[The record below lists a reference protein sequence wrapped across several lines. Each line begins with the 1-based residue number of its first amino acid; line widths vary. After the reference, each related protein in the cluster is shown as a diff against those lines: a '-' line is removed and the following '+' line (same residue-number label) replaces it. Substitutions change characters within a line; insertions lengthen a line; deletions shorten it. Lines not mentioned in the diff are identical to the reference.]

1 MVPDNWSGSQ
11 STTEAPPALPLSN
24 AGGNDGADLRTFV
37 AAAVRNPQRVGAI
50 YPSSA
55 RLAALLA
62 SVVPTVGEP
71 VVVELGAGT
80 GSVSSAISQRA
91 PRGAR
96 HLALELDTAMATY
109 LGEQHPFVEVV
120 NADARD
126 LGAVLA
132 AREISEVAAV
142 VSGLPWSLFN
152 PVIQERI
159 LRQVADAIGLEGVFT
174 TFAYA
179 HAIPMPSARNFRRA
193 LEQTFDEVDV
203 SGFVLRN
210 MPPAF
215 SYVCRRPKF
224 LDRQE
229 NGGTGVL
236 SATCRPERSTLEP
249 R

>member
-1 MVPDNWSGSQ
+1 MLEHPSARR
-11 STTEAPPALPLSN
+11 STTESPPTLPPNHLRGVEGV
-24 AGGNDGADLRTFV
+24 ALRTFL

-80 GSVSSAISQRA
+80 GSVSSAISQRT

-96 HLALELDTAMATY
+96 HLALELDRAMATY
-109 LGEQHPFVEVV
+109 LREQLPFVEVV
-120 NADARD
+120 HADARD

-132 AREISEVAAV
+132 ARDISEVTAV

-152 PVIQERI
+152 PVLQERI
-159 LRQVADAIGLEGVFT
+159 LRQVAEAIGSEGVFT

-179 HAIPMPSARNFRRA
+179 HAARLPSARSFRLA
-193 LEQTFDEVDV
+193 LEQTFHEVHL
-203 SGFVLRN
+203 SGLVWRN
-210 MPPAF
+210 VPPAF
-215 SYVCRRPKF
+215 SYVCRRPKSTPV
-224 LDRQE
+224 
-229 NGGTGVL
+229 GT
-236 SATCRPERSTLEP
+236 P
-249 R
+249 